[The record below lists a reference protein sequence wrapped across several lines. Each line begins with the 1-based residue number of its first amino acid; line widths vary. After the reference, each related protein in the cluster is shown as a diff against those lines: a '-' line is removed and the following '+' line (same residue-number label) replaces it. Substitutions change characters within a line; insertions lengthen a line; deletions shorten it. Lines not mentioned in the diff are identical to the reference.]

1 MLTQRYE
8 SSNLPPMSSSS
19 PRLPLSSRPAFL
31 PDEVARREFATVFRG
46 YDPAEVRSFLNQLSE
61 QIVETADRVAELQK
75 MLTETQDRVKNPELT
90 EEMVT
95 SLLGEQTA
103 QILRSAREAARDV
116 REKAD
121 EEAGQQLRD
130 AHEVSTRMREEAE
143 TLLAERTAEAENLA
157 EQIRSEAARDAEGVR
172 RAANEEATALRNQV
186 ADETARAR
194 AELEQEMLNRR
205 EQLERDINLEM
216 SIARAQARD
225 IIDQSR
231 KEANALVARTAERQ
245 SELVEGLVR
254 KRKIALAQ
262 IEGLR
267 SGRQRL
273 LDAYKLVRSTLDDVT
288 LELGRS
294 DEESRQRAD
303 AARERAAAA
312 SDLSDE
318 EMKMVIEVEEYA
330 LNDDVSPEVI
340 QLSAE
345 TEELDD
351 DEDVDSSGD
360 TVPNNIVDMPSAEQP
375 VDVIISD
382 SEFVAEQSGP
392 RPFDFDVDGE
402 PTRQINLVHLAADED
417 DVRNA
422 QPVAP
427 FNPGNGTTTMVR
439 DVAEADVHPLTVVAD
454 EDDDGDREI
463 YSASIIIGDNTAS
476 GALKARRDAV
486 VGKARSQATKRLRRA
501 LEDEQQTLVSRLRAG
516 DVHSFQALVGSP
528 EDHASAYNRAI
539 VKLLREVVRTGAS
552 SVPGSAGVER
562 GVVDRTGT
570 ALARDIA
577 AELIDRLRNEL
588 TPVIESLLVEVNMP
602 ETGELQ
608 QILSQPYN
616 RLEGDYLESLVDVR
630 IGSAFDE
637 GVALA
642 DSKKN

>member
-1 MLTQRYE
+1 MLTRADA
-8 SSNLPPMSSSS
+8 SSNLPPMSS

-75 MLTETQDRVKNPELT
+75 MLTETQERVKNPELT

-103 QILRSAREAARDV
+103 QILRSAREAAKDV

-143 TLLAERTAEAENLA
+143 TLLADRTTEAENLA
-157 EQIRSEAARDAEGVR
+157 EQMRTEAARDAEGVR

-245 SELVEGLVR
+245 AELVEGLVR

-303 AARERAAAA
+303 MARERAAAA
-312 SDLSDE
+312 ADLSEE
-318 EMKMVIEVEEYA
+318 EMKMVIEVEEYS
-330 LNDDVSPEVI
+330 LDDDVSQDVI

-351 DEDVDSSGD
+351 DEDTED
-360 TVPNNIVDMPSAEQP
+360 VPNNIVDMPAAEQP
-375 VDVIISD
+375 VDVVISD

-402 PTRQINLVHLAADED
+402 PTRQINLVDEENEG
-417 DVRNA
+417 RNA
-422 QPVAP
+422 TAP
-427 FNPGNGTTTMVR
+427 TPITPPTNGSSSGTATMERVSEQ
-439 DVAEADVHPLTVVAD
+439 VQSLAVV
-454 EDDDGDREI
+454 DGEQETF
-463 YSASIIIGDNTAS
+463 STSSIVIGDNTVS

-486 VGKARSQATKRLRRA
+486 VGKARSQAVKRMRRA
-501 LEDEQQTLVSRLRAG
+501 LEDEQQSIVSRLTSGGAK
-516 DVHSFQALVGSP
+516 SLQALLGSP

-577 AELIDRLRNEL
+577 GEFVERLRNEL
-588 TPVIESLLVEVNMP
+588 TPVVESLLVEVSMP
-602 ETGELQ
+602 EAGELHD
-608 QILSQPYN
+608 IVAAPYS
-616 RLEGDYLESLVDVR
+616 RVEGEYLESLVDSR

-637 GVALA
+637 GVTLA
-642 DSKKN
+642 GSKN

>member
-1 MLTQRYE
+1 MLTRGRA
-8 SSNLPPMSSSS
+8 SSNLPRMSS

-46 YDPAEVRSFLNQLSE
+46 YDPAEVRSFLNQMSE

-75 MLTETQDRVKNPELT
+75 MLTETQERVKNPELT

-103 QILRSAREAARDV
+103 QILRSAREAAREM

-143 TLLAERTAEAENLA
+143 TLLADRTTEAENLA
-157 EQIRSEAARDAEGVR
+157 EQMRSEAARDAEGVR

-225 IIDQSR
+225 IIDTSR
-231 KEANALVARTAERQ
+231 KEANALVQRTAERQ

-303 AARERAAAA
+303 IARERAAAA
-312 SDLSDE
+312 SDLSEE
-318 EMKMVIEVEEYA
+318 EMKMVIEVEEYS
-330 LNDDVSPEVI
+330 LDDDVSQEVI

-345 TEELDD
+345 NDELDG
-351 DEDVDSSGD
+351 DEDDDSD
-360 TVPNNIVDMPSAEQP
+360 VPNNIVDMPSVEQP
-375 VDVIISD
+375 ADVVLP
-382 SEFVAEQSGP
+382 EPQFVAEQSGP
-392 RPFDFDVDGE
+392 RPFDFDVDGD
-402 PTRQINLVHLAADED
+402 PTRQINLVDVSDAESD
-417 DVRNA
+417 DTRQQNA
-422 QPVAP
+422 G
-427 FNPGNGTTTMVR
+427 PGNVSPISPSNATSSIATLQR
-439 DVAEADVHPLTVVAD
+439 EEAEVHGLSVV
-454 EDDDGDREI
+454 DDDDEREI
-463 YSASIIIGDNTAS
+463 YSASSIVVGDNTAS

-486 VGKARSQATKRLRRA
+486 VGKARSQATRRLRRA
-501 LEDEQQTLVSRLRAG
+501 LEDEQQHLVSRLLAG
-516 DVHSFQALVGSP
+516 DGKSLQALVGSP
-528 EDHASAYNRAI
+528 EDHAAAYNRAI

-552 SVPGSAGVER
+552 SVPGSTGVER

-570 ALARDIA
+570 ALARDVA
-577 AELIDRLRNEL
+577 AEFVEQLRDGL
-588 TPVIESLLVEVNMP
+588 TPVIESLLVEVTMP
-602 ETGELQ
+602 ESAELQ
-608 QILSQPYN
+608 NIIAQPYA
-616 RLEGDYLESLVDVR
+616 RLEADYLERLVNAR

-642 DSKKN
+642 GTKH

>member
-1 MLTQRYE
+1 MTKEVLTRGDA
-8 SSNLPPMSSSS
+8 SSNLPRMSS

-46 YDPAEVRSFLNQLSE
+46 YDPAEVRSFLNQMSE

-75 MLTETQDRVKNPELT
+75 VLTETQERVKNPELT

-103 QILRSAREAARDV
+103 QILRSAREAAKDMRG
-116 REKAD
+116 KAD

-143 TLLAERTAEAENLA
+143 TFLADRTTEAENLSEA
-157 EQIRSEAARDAEGVR
+157 MRVEAARDAEGVR

-194 AELEQEMLNRR
+194 AELEEEMLNRR

-216 SIARAQARD
+216 SIARQQARD
-225 IIDQSR
+225 IIDSSR
-231 KEANALVARTAERQ
+231 KEANALVQRTAERQ
-245 SELVEGLVR
+245 AELVEGLVR

-303 AARERAAAA
+303 AARDRAAVAA
-312 SDLSDE
+312 DLTEE
-318 EMKMVIEVEEYA
+318 EMKMVVEVEEYP
-330 LNDDVSPEVI
+330 LDDDVSAEVI
-340 QLSAE
+340 KLSAE
-345 TEELDD
+345 N
-351 DEDVDSSGD
+351 DEIEDAEDSDVPS
-360 TVPNNIVDMPSAEQP
+360 NIVNLPTGEHPVADVVLPEPQFIAEN
-375 VDVIISD
+375 
-382 SEFVAEQSGP
+382 SGL

-402 PTRQINLVHLAADED
+402 DESTRQINLVEAESEPD
-417 DVRNA
+417 D
-422 QPVAP
+422 QSHSSLSS
-427 FNPGNGTTTMVR
+427 TTQSGLVMQS
-439 DVAEADVHPLTVVAD
+439 LSVV
-454 EDDDGDREI
+454 GDLKEREV
-463 YSASIIIGDNTAS
+463 YRAGSIVIGDSSAVS
-476 GALKARRDAV
+476 ALKSRRDAV
-486 VGKARSQATKRLRRA
+486 VGKARSQAARRLRRA
-501 LEDEQQTLVSRLRAG
+501 LTDEQENLVSRFRAG
-516 DVHSFQALVGSP
+516 DGKSLQALLGSP

-552 SVPGSAGVER
+552 SVPGSTGVER

-577 AELIDRLRNEL
+577 GEFVEQLRHEL
-588 TPVIESLLVEVNMP
+588 TPVIESLLAEVIVP
-602 ETGELQ
+602 EGDELHN
-608 QILSQPYN
+608 IIAAPYS
-616 RLEGDYLESLVDVR
+616 RIESDYLEMLIDLR
-630 IGSAFDE
+630 IGSAFDD

-642 DSKKN
+642 GSKN

>member
-1 MLTQRYE
+1 M
-8 SSNLPPMSSSS
+8 SS

-75 MLTETQDRVKNPELT
+75 VLTETQERVKNPELT

-103 QILRSAREAARDV
+103 QILRSARDAAKDV

-143 TLLAERTAEAENLA
+143 ALLADRTTEAENLS
-157 EQIRSEAARDAEGVR
+157 EQMRSEAARDAEGVR

-186 ADETARAR
+186 ADEVARAR

-205 EQLERDINLEM
+205 EQLERDINTEM

-225 IIDQSR
+225 IIDMSR

-245 SELVEGLVR
+245 AELVEGLVR

-312 SDLSDE
+312 AELSDD
-318 EMKMVIEVEEYA
+318 EMSMVIEVEEYE

-340 QLSAE
+340 HLSAE
-345 TEELDD
+345 NDEVVDPEEEHDD
-351 DEDVDSSGD
+351 TDAI
-360 TVPNNIVDMPSAEQP
+360 PNNIVDMPTAEQQ
-375 VDVIISD
+375 VDVVIAE
-382 SEFVAEQSGP
+382 SEFVAEPSGP
-392 RPFDFDVDGE
+392 RPFDIDADGEGE
-402 PTRQINLVHLAADED
+402 PTRQISLVDINSASSTETA
-417 DVRNA
+417 
-422 QPVAP
+422 PVA
-427 FNPGNGTTTMVR
+427 TATLEREDEIESLSVVDDER
-439 DVAEADVHPLTVVAD
+439 DVMIASSIVV
-454 EDDDGDREI
+454 
-463 YSASIIIGDNTAS
+463 GDNTAS

-486 VGKARSQATKRLRRA
+486 VGKARSQATRRMRRV
-501 LEDEQQTLVSRLRAG
+501 LEDELQHVTQRVASGSAQ
-516 DVHSFQALVGSP
+516 SFQALFGSSD
-528 EDHASAYNRAI
+528 DHASAYSRAI

-552 SVPGSAGVER
+552 SVPGSVGVER

-570 ALARDIA
+570 ALAREVA
-577 AELIDRLRNEL
+577 TEFVAHLRDEVS
-588 TPVIESLLVEVNMP
+588 PAVESLLVEVQMP
-602 ETGELQ
+602 EAAEVQ
-608 QILSQPYN
+608 RILSNPYS
-616 RLEGDYLESLVDVR
+616 RVEAEFLDKLVDAR

-637 GVALA
+637 GVSLA
-642 DSKKN
+642 KTKN

>member
-1 MLTQRYE
+1 MLTQGYE
-8 SSNLPPMSSSS
+8 SSNLRTMSSST

-75 MLTETQDRVKNPELT
+75 MLTETQERVKNPELT

-103 QILRSAREAARDV
+103 QILRSAREAAKDV

-143 TLLAERTAEAENLA
+143 TLLADRTTEAENIA
-157 EQIRSEAARDAEGVR
+157 EQVRAEAARDAEGVR

-294 DEESRQRAD
+294 DEESRTRAD
-303 AARERAAAA
+303 AARERAAVAA
-312 SDLSDE
+312 DLSDE
-318 EMKMVIEVEEYA
+318 EMKMVIEVEEYS
-330 LNDDVSPEVI
+330 LDDDVSSEVI

-351 DEDVDSSGD
+351 GEADDSDD
-360 TVPNNIVDMPSAEQP
+360 TVPNNILDMPSAEQP
-375 VDVIISD
+375 VDVNISD

-402 PTRQINLVHLAADED
+402 PTRQINLVQESDED
-417 DVRNA
+417 STPSRLSASSQSGISTLHREDTEA
-422 QPVAP
+422 QP
-427 FNPGNGTTTMVR
+427 
-439 DVAEADVHPLTVVAD
+439 LTIV
-454 EDDDGDREI
+454 DGDEREI

-476 GALKARRDAV
+476 GALRARRDAV
-486 VGKARSQATKRLRRA
+486 VGKARSQATKRMRRA
-501 LEDEQQTLVSRLRAG
+501 LEDEQQNLVSRLRAG
-516 DVHSFQALVGSP
+516 NVQSLQALLGSP

-577 AELIDRLRNEL
+577 AEFVNRLRREL
-588 TPVIESLLVEVNMP
+588 TPVVESLLVEVSMP
-602 ETGELQ
+602 EATELQ
-608 QILSQPYN
+608 QIVSEPYS

-642 DSKKN
+642 ETKS